1 MDVGAFFSKSCCQG
15 VVNSWE
21 GVKKVLFLISGLF
34 MVQFNVMARDS
45 YFTKQIFHESYRV
58 NRTHYYCLKTCKE
71 VPNYSVLSTISS
83 RYHAF
88 LCQAKVLLTS
98 FIRRQKQHIEK
109 TRQLTIQIFIFHLIY
124 CGSRKAFHKIL

>member
-1 MDVGAFFSKSCCQG
+1 MDVNAFFSKSCCQG

-58 NRTHYYCLKTCKE
+58 NGTHYYGLKTCKV

-88 LCQAKVLLTS
+88 LCLAKVLLIS
-98 FIRRQKQHIEK
+98 FIRRQKHHIEK
-109 TRQLTIQIFIFHLIY
+109 TKQLTIQIFIFHLIY
-124 CGSRKAFHKIL
+124 SGSRKAFHKIL

>member
-1 MDVGAFFSKSCCQG
+1 MDVGAFFSKSCCLG

-21 GVKKVLFLISGLF
+21 GVKKVLFLICGLF

-71 VPNYSVLSTISS
+71 VPNYSVLSTFPAGIMHF
-83 RYHAF
+83 Y
-88 LCQAKVLLTS
+88 AK
-98 FIRRQKQHIEK
+98 QK
-109 TRQLTIQIFIFHLIY
+109 F
-124 CGSRKAFHKIL
+124 C